1 VARSSDPIVAYIEVL
16 YANRELVSR
25 AYHDGSI
32 TDTADVNKGVRALE
46 HAGAIRPFEAGTF
59 KLTRTL
65 QRHFDAATSKLRS
78 YDRLAR
84 IAPQL
89 ERLKRLKQSMSDARR
104 LGELRDMVNAE
115 SEFEDECFSI
125 HESIQ
130 RNVFTLRALMDSQFA
145 TAKSLHEK
153 KRQNLFY
160 IAETRDL
167 QADVLELIATQLPDH
182 LVDDEMYELARIYKQ
197 MISQH
202 QQAWVVQLAEIWNTI
217 QRMLFKTREVQKRN
231 ANFAKALL
239 LFQLHPRYEGP
250 DVPVDDTSPPW
261 LFKVDPVPVRPNPD
275 VLRGGTLD
283 DMASI
288 AATLAAGPQR
298 VARAEDFVP
307 QQVADDGEPSRKVVE
322 LEPELYDIA
331 LHQFLIDVQSSVDGY
346 GLSAYLWKFN
356 RREFDDLS
364 MAVWLQCL
372 LIEEDGEEMDAFRLV
387 PVFAPQQDEVSGTRV
402 FSDVSVTSRLVNSF
416 AEHH

>member
-1 VARSSDPIVAYIEVL
+1 MARSTDPIVAYIEVL

-32 TDTADVNKGVRALE
+32 TDTAEVNKGVRALE

-65 QRHFDAATSKLRS
+65 QRHFDAATSRLRS

-104 LGELRDMVNAE
+104 LGEFRDMANAE

-125 HESIQ
+125 YEAIQ

-160 IAETRDL
+160 INETRDL
-167 QADVLELIATQLPDH
+167 QADVLELIATQLPFN
-182 LVDDEMYELARIYKQ
+182 LVDDEMYELARIYNK

-250 DVPVDDTSPPW
+250 DVPVDDTSPQW
-261 LFKVDPVPVRPNPD
+261 LFKVDPIPLHPNSD
-275 VLRGGTLD
+275 VLRGDTIADL
-283 DMASI
+283 ASI
-288 AATLAAGPQR
+288 AATLAAGPDK
-298 VARAEDFVP
+298 VARAEDFIP
-307 QQVADDGEPSRKVVE
+307 QHVADDGEPSGRIVA

-331 LHQFLIDVQSSVDGY
+331 LQQFLIDVKASRDRSGI
-346 GLSAYLWKFN
+346 SAYLWKFN

-364 MAVWLQCL
+364 MPVWLQCL
-372 LIEEDGEEMDAFRLV
+372 LIEEDGQEMDPFYLV
-387 PVFAPQQDEVSGTRV
+387 PIFAPLQDELSGTRE
-402 FSDVSVTSRLVNSF
+402 FSDVSVTLRLD
-416 AEHH
+416 HQ

>member
-1 VARSSDPIVAYIEVL
+1 
-16 YANRELVSR
+16 
-25 AYHDGSI
+25 
-32 TDTADVNKGVRALE
+32 
-46 HAGAIRPFEAGTF
+46 
-59 KLTRTL
+59 
-65 QRHFDAATSKLRS
+65 
-78 YDRLAR
+78 
-84 IAPQL
+84 
-89 ERLKRLKQSMSDARR
+89 MSDARR